1 MDTKNNKLEDFIC
14 VLSFQEKH
22 FLERP
27 ITLRCGHSAC
37 IECFHAYKKNS
48 GLSKFNCF
56 KCDKENNLENDYFES
71 DLIKNYM
78 SIFSE
83 DILNCLNS
91 QYDDLHEKYISNI
104 ELKLYTME
112 HYFVK

>member
-1 MDTKNNKLEDFIC
+1 MKIVPYTNL
-14 VLSFQEKH
+14 Q
-22 FLERP
+22 
-27 ITLRCGHSAC
+27 T
-37 IECFHAYKKNS
+37 
-48 GLSKFNCF
+48 
-56 KCDKENNLENDYFES
+56 KCDFPEAYFES

-104 ELKLYTME
+104 ELKFYSME